1 MNTSSAG
8 SQCFRAE
15 RRAATDDASLEAY
28 EANAVKGLV
37 VRIDGKECCVRAQ
50 RGVILCS
57 GGFACNDAMLKQYA
71 PGTLV
76 CRTPIT
82 AGNDY
87 GSGIRM
93 GISVGAAAIHM
104 EQFFCTMPFYPP
116 ESLVKG
122 IFVNDLAQRFV
133 NEDAYH
139 GRVTQEILR
148 QRDARAWLIVDN
160 EIFDRPVIN
169 PDVVIAGVGVDDRE
183 VANAD
188 PAHGE
193 RQQPGEDRQRRRGH
207 AADQRHLAQCAGEQ
221 PQLDQVAD
229 PDRQR

>member
-1 MNTSSAG
+1 MDRLAS
-8 SQCFRAE
+8 RAVDLGA
-15 RRAATDDASLEAY
+15 RVDYNSRALTLIVD

-57 GGFACNDAMLKQYA
+57 GGFACNDTMLRQYA
-71 PGTLV
+71 PGTLA

-87 GSGIRM
+87 GAGIRM

-160 EIFDRPVIN
+160 EIFDRPVITRMSSS
-169 PDVVIAGVGVDDRE
+169 PVSGDSVGRGGAGGRGSCRARCNRPSLHSTPRRGE
-183 VANAD
+183 SAD
-188 PAHGE
+188 PLFHKQSKWA
-193 RQQPGEDRQRRRGH
+193 PGR
-207 AADQRHLAQCAGEQ
+207 
-221 PQLDQVAD
+221 
-229 PDRQR
+229 